1 VSLLSS
7 ICLLASA
14 SPLQGQ
20 NADQPW
26 REASF
31 TAGASFG
38 DGETAIALTAALAFD
53 APRRLKWGFEIAY
66 ARKLD
71 FTLDLCPPL
80 RVCVIGG
87 QLPVTGRTVSL
98 LPFLSMDLS
107 PATWRLRTY
116 VHGGIGVGHLRQRY
130 FLGPPVTGSDPPI
143 EFTRSKVAVAWSY
156 GGGVSVPVAS
166 RLALGADVR
175 VLQLLDEEPS
185 PERFITPSGLIS
197 TLRAGVRASWRF

>member
-1 VSLLSS
+1 MCVLA
-7 ICLLASA
+7 LASPIYA
-14 SPLQGQ
+14 QSAERPG
-20 NADQPW
+20 

-31 TAGASFG
+31 TAGTSFG
-38 DGETAIALTAALAFD
+38 DGETALALTAALAFD
-53 APRRLKWGFEIAY
+53 ATARFGWGFEIAY

-71 FTLDLCPPL
+71 FTLDLCPAP

-98 LPFLSMDLS
+98 MPFLSMDLS
-107 PATWRLRTY
+107 PATWRLQTY

-130 FLGPPVTGSDPPI
+130 FLGPPLTGSDAPV

-156 GGGVSVPVAS
+156 GGGAIMPITS

-175 VLQLLDEEPS
+175 VLQLHDEEPS
-185 PERFITPSGLIS
+185 HERFITPSGLIS
-197 TLRAGVRASWRF
+197 TLRVGMRASWRF